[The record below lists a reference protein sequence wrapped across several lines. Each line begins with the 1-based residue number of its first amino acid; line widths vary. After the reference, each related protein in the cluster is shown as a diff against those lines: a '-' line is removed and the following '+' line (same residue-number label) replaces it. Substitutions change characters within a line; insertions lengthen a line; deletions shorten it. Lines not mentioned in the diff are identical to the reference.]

1 MGSVTESGPVGPAFQ
16 KITHI
21 VAVGGVL
28 HAGLDRARIGI
39 RHRKS
44 APVRS
49 ADAGG
54 FGLPVAA
61 APVLIDVIHPHRPL
75 GGLIEG
81 AHRKLTGQYKC
92 QMRRIALYGG
102 VVEVAHIDVFRHRGI
117 EVAAEIIG
125 GAQRQGAFLIQDG
138 VPLHADLPLDA
149 RNAVVVGAYRR
160 RVGAVA
166 RDRGRGHHERAVDIA
181 PVILRG
187 DTQREVLEKLPA
199 DAEFDLRH
207 VALALIDVL
216 RAADVAPYGI
226 GRIVVMGV
234 FCAVAYRTVRREAEA
249 QTELLGQRQLKCD
262 VVEVEGVV
270 GRAFRHA
277 VDLLGVV
284 VILALQPEV
293 EEETLLRRG
302 AESRRIEQIDHARTA
317 HGHTYT
323 AHRTHRQGTGRVLFA
338 DAVHRVGRECVN
350 TACLSRCGAGNHH
363 GCNDNQF
370 N

>member
-1 MGSVTESGPVGPAFQ
+1 MGSVAESGPVGPAFQ
-16 KITHI
+16 EITHI

-28 HAGLDRARIGI
+28 HAGLDRVRIGI
-39 RHRKS
+39 RHRKG

-54 FGLPVAA
+54 FDLPVTA
-61 APVLIDVIHPHRPL
+61 APVLIDVIHTHRPL
-75 GGLIEG
+75 GGLVEDTC
-81 AHRKLTGQYKC
+81 RKLTGQYEC

-102 VVEVAHIDVFRHRGI
+102 VVEVTHIDVFRHRGI

-149 RNAVVVGAYRR
+149 RNAVVVGTYRR

-234 FCAVAYRTVRREAEA
+234 FGAVAYRTVRREAEA

-323 AHRTHRQGTGRVLFA
+323 AHRTHRQGAGRVLFA

-350 TACLSRCGAGNHH
+350 TACLGR
-363 GCNDNQF
+363 
-370 N
+370 